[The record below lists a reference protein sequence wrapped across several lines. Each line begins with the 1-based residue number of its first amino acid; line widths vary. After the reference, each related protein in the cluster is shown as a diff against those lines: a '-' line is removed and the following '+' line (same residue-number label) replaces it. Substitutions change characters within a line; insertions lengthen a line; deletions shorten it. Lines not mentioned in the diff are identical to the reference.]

1 MQNKTCSDLSKRPQG
16 LTIKPSILGFDTPHY
31 WLCDSR
37 LLCLQDPNNK
47 SNWNVFRECWKQG
60 QVSGAS
66 AFQPTSHPRLG
77 AFGRLLTT
85 PPPLPPSWIINGIYF
100 ISFYCLLWIQ
110 LEQSVAMRHRHSWA
124 VFRIL
129 WWGFGCFQPVIL
141 GFLMRAFWA
150 LGDSCVIN
158 FNRRSGNMTTAGGVW
173 GITQNRIK
181 IRHPSSMN

>member
-1 MQNKTCSDLSKRPQG
+1 MGFLMVGNDIFKTRGFFFFQIQTENGLKNTPKILDDIFASLVQNKTCSDLSKRPQG

-85 PPPLPPSWIINGIYF
+85 PTPLPPSWIINGIYF
-100 ISFYCLLWIQ
+100 ISFYCLL
-110 LEQSVAMRHRHSWA
+110 
-124 VFRIL
+124 
-129 WWGFGCFQPVIL
+129 
-141 GFLMRAFWA
+141 
-150 LGDSCVIN
+150 
-158 FNRRSGNMTTAGGVW
+158 
-173 GITQNRIK
+173 
-181 IRHPSSMN
+181 